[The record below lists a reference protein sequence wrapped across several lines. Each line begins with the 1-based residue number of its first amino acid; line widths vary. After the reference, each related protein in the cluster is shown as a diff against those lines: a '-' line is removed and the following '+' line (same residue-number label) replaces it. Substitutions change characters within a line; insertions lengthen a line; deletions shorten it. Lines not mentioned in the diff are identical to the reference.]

1 MMEQVLPT
9 PGKPFDGDPYNPP
22 APLPE
27 YAQRLAEETQQT
39 ITRLVNLAGYMETK
53 TFTELSFFKQQLLVE
68 QRREM
73 EQYAKTLSLRYCMAL
88 LEHR

>member
-1 MMEQVLPT
+1 MEQVLPT
-9 PGKPFDGDPYNPP
+9 PGKPFTGDPYNPP

-27 YAQRLAEETQQT
+27 YAQRLAEETQQA

-53 TFTELSFFKQQLLVE
+53 TFGELPVYKQRLLSE
-68 QRREM
+68 QRQEL
-73 EQYAKTLSLRYCMAL
+73 EQYAKTVSLRYCMAL